1 MAFGIAALLDD
12 VAVLAK
18 AAAASIDD
26 VAAATVKTSSRAL
39 GIVVDDTAVIP
50 GQIVGVDPSR
60 ELPIVWKIGYRSLI
74 NKALVLVVAML
85 LAWIAPW
92 LLTPI
97 LMLGGTYLCFEAA
110 EKMAE
115 KVHLIPEETEENS
128 TRSEDELV
136 ASATRTD
143 LILSAEIMVLSMNEV
158 LDKPFWERLIV
169 LICVGLAI
177 TVGVY
182 AVVALLI
189 KIDDI
194 GLKLQGKDS
203 TKRLGT
209 LLVKAMPVI
218 LNIITVIGMF
228 AMLWVG
234 GHILISG
241 FAEFGWEWPHHLAET
256 VSSGGGILGWLADT
270 GVSLVFGLIW
280 GLIVVGIVMLVKRI
294 LSGVKKER

>member
-18 AAAASIDD
+18 AAAASVDD
-26 VAAATVKTSSRAL
+26 VAAATVKTSSRAFGL
-39 GIVVDDTAVIP
+39 VVDDTAVIP
-50 GQIVGVDPSR
+50 GQLVGVDPSR
-60 ELPIVWKIGYRSLI
+60 ELPIVGKIAVRSLA
-74 NKALVLVVAML
+74 NKALVLAVAML
-85 LAWIAPW
+85 LAWVAPW

-110 EKMAE
+110 EKVAE
-115 KVHLIPEETEENS
+115 KLHLVSEESEEDTARTEK
-128 TRSEDELV
+128 ELV

-158 LDKPFWERLIV
+158 MDKPFWERLIV

-177 TVGVY
+177 TIGVY
-182 AVVALLI
+182 AVVAVLI
-189 KIDDI
+189 KIDDV
-194 GLKLQGKDS
+194 GLKMQQKDS
-203 TKRLGT
+203 TKHLGT

-218 LNIITVIGMF
+218 LSIITVVGMF

-234 GHILISG
+234 GHILITG
-241 FAEFGWEWPHHLAET
+241 CAEFGWEWPHHLAET
-256 VSSGGGILGWLADT
+256 ASSGGGILGWLGDT

-280 GLIVVGIVMLVKRI
+280 GLVIMGIVILVKRI
-294 LSGVKKER
+294 VLNVKKDH